1 MIYYLDEERSVRFWR
16 TQGAGMNYKKEIIEY
31 ANKINIDLIRFT
43 DGNELFEIKDII
55 KNRIDNDYISEFDS
69 RDIKRKI
76 NSKLYLEDVKSII
89 VIAKKYK
96 FSNNTILENY
106 GRLSSI
112 AIGIDY
118 HIEITNKLNE
128 LVDFI
133 KTLYEDINYKICVDT
148 CDLADRQIAY
158 KAGIGEYGKNN
169 FIISKEFGSA
179 LNIGYIIIDKFFE
192 PDSLMEPIG
201 CKSCTLCIDA
211 CPTGALTKNGLNAK
225 KCISELT
232 QTKRLLTYS
241 ERELID
247 NRIYGCDI
255 CQKVCPKNNDA
266 EYETVENS
274 SINLFDLMNLTNKEF
289 KNKFSDKA
297 FFWRGNNTIKRNAII
312 AIGNQKKIK
321 NFDKLIYLLEHQ
333 SETIRIY
340 ALWALYKSDSL
351 RFLNINLNDEKLNEE
366 RKRIINYYTD

>member
-1 MIYYLDEERSVRFWR
+1 MIYYLDEERSVRLWR
-16 TQGAGMNYKKEIIEY
+16 TQGADMNYKKKIIEY
-31 ANKINIDLIRFT
+31 ADKINIDLIRFT
-43 DGNELFEIKDII
+43 DGNELFEIKNRI

-69 RDIKRKI
+69 KDIKRKTDT
-76 NSKLYLEDVKSII
+76 KLYLDDVKSII

-112 AIGIDY
+112 AIGTDY
-118 HIEITNKLNE
+118 HIEITNELNE

-133 KTLYEDINYKICVDT
+133 KTLYKDINYKICVDT

-179 LNIGYIIIDKFFE
+179 INVGYIMIDKFFE
-192 PDSLMEPIG
+192 PDLFMEPIG
-201 CKSCTLCIDA
+201 CKDCNLCIDA
-211 CPTGALTKNGLNAK
+211 CPTDALTKNGLDAK

-232 QTKRLLTYS
+232 QTKRLLTYL
-241 ERELID
+241 ERELIN

-255 CQKVCPKNNDA
+255 CQKVCPKNKDV
-266 EYETVENS
+266 ESETIENS
-274 SINLFDLMNLTNKEF
+274 SIELFDLINLTNKEF

-297 FFWRGNNTIKRNAII
+297 FLWRGNNTIKRNAII
-312 AIGNQKKIK
+312 AIGNQKKSE
-321 NFDKLIYLLEHQ
+321 NFDKLLNLLEHQ
-333 SETIRIY
+333 SETIREY
-340 ALWALYKSDSL
+340 VLWALFKSDSL
-351 RFLNINLNDEKLNEE
+351 RFLNINLDNEKLNEE
-366 RKRIINYYTD
+366 RIRIINYYTD